1 MKGRCLE
8 QCQAREVTADIVI
21 IIVVIGEI
29 CHRQCCLLKSQKNEF
44 PDMVFEN
51 LSFLLFR
58 SKEKLAEVLKINVS

>member
-8 QCQAREVTADIVI
+8 QCQAREVTVDIVI

-29 CHRQCCLLKSQKNEF
+29 CHRQRCLLKSQKNEF
-44 PDMVFEN
+44 PDMFFEI

-58 SKEKLAEVLKINVS
+58 SKGEVSKYSR

>member
-8 QCQAREVTADIVI
+8 QCQAREATVDIVI

-29 CHRQCCLLKSQKNEF
+29 CHRQCYLLKSQKNEF
-44 PDMVFEN
+44 PDMFFEM

-58 SKEKLAEVLKINVS
+58 SKGEVSKCSR